1 MMKKLA
7 DVKTTARQGREVT
20 SMAYTWQ
27 DAFVL
32 ALSDTLTNVLSY
44 IPTILAALV
53 VFLVGLLIAKW
64 LRSLTVKL
72 LQTVKLSTLVKKS
85 GFEPF
90 LKKAEITTQIEYILG
105 SLVRWLVI
113 LVFFIATVNVLGLTT
128 VSIVLNSVL
137 AYIPRVFSAVLVL
150 TIGVL
155 LAGLVEK
162 VVKGALAQ
170 VDVKA
175 SRFLAK
181 IASYLVVI
189 FASLAAINEL
199 QIAQA
204 LINSLF
210 IGFVA
215 MLALGIGLALG
226 LGAKDLVSQVL
237 EDWYENFKKDVKK

>member
-1 MMKKLA
+1 MMKMLA
-7 DVKTTARQGREVT
+7 DIKNGEVREGVT

-27 DAFVL
+27 EAFIL
-32 ALSDTLTNVLSY
+32 AMSDTLTNVLSF
-44 IPTILAALV
+44 IPTIVAALA
-53 VFLVGLLIAKW
+53 VFLVGLLVAKW
-64 LRSLTVKL
+64 LRTLTIKL
-72 LQTVKLSTLVKKS
+72 LQTVKLSTLVRKS

-90 LKKAEITTQIEYILG
+90 LKKAEITARVEDILG
-105 SLVRWLVI
+105 GLVRWLI
-113 LVFFIATVNVLGLTT
+113 LLVFFIATVNVLGLTT

-137 AYIPRVFSAVLVL
+137 AYIPKVFSAVLVL

-155 LAGLVEK
+155 LAGLVER

-175 SRFLAK
+175 ARLLAK

-226 LGAKDLVSQVL
+226 LGAKDLVAQVL
-237 EDWYENFKKDVKK
+237 RDWYENFRKDVKK